1 MLLPLLDLAP
11 ELQSLFVL
19 LLVDT
24 ATAGRLAQA
33 SSACKELLQH
43 RLDELRE
50 ERRGVEQAR
59 MEETKQRK
67 RTAILWCFEE
77 VDGGAF
83 YECKL
88 LCTAGGTPWVPAS
101 CIKPR
106 PHQCAQSQGAPG
118 VQARCVICDDEAAD
132 AAVKG

>member
-59 MEETKQRK
+59 MEETKQRTGSALPFSGALRRPTVGHSTNASFYVLLMAPRVGAGFVHQTAAASMCSVSR
-67 RTAILWCFEE
+67 RTWS
-77 VDGGAF
+77 
-83 YECKL
+83 
-88 LCTAGGTPWVPAS
+88 AS
-101 CIKPR
+101 TLR
-106 PHQCAQSQGAPG
+106 YL
-118 VQARCVICDDEAAD
+118 R
-132 AAVKG
+132 

>member
-1 MLLPLLDLAP
+1 MLLPLLDFAP

-88 LCTAGGTPWVPAS
+88 LCTADGTPCGCRLRAS
-101 CIKPR
+101 NRGRINVLSLKAHLECK
-106 PHQCAQSQGAPG
+106 H
-118 VQARCVICDDEAAD
+118 AALF
-132 AAVKG
+132 AMMKQLMQP